1 MKDEQRCSAQS
12 SRTGARCKRFRMLG
26 GTVCATHG
34 GRAPAVKAAA
44 ARRIAMGEV
53 GRLLAEAGNDNPD
66 PLEGLREELAA
77 SGAMVAGLRLLVGE
91 LDVAQLHHRGRP
103 HALISMLGEWSDRR
117 ARQCELALK
126 VGFAERELGLAE
138 DQGAVVARVVTAML
152 DAPEMALED
161 WQRERARH
169 LVAAM
174 LRSLGSGS

>member
-1 MKDEQRCSAQS
+1 
-12 SRTGARCKRFRMLG
+12 
-26 GTVCATHG
+26 
-34 GRAPAVKAAA
+34 
-44 ARRIAMGEV
+44 MGEV

-77 SGAMVAGLRLLVGE
+77 SGAMVAVIRLLVGE
-91 LDVAQLHHRGRP
+91 LDSSELVTNGRP
-103 HALISMLGEWSDRR
+103 HVLVNMLGEWSDRR

-138 DQGAVVARVVTAML
+138 DQGALVARVVTAML

-169 LVAAM
+169 LIAAS
-174 LRSLGSGS
+174 LRALNGGKGPDSY